1 MGKKQAKGNLLPFS
15 LVEQAASGDIEAID
29 RVLRHYA
36 GYIRT
41 LATGKFYDEYG
52 TPRICVDEEM
62 CKRLEIKL
70 ITPIAIEE
78 GLRFAIREG
87 GRTVGSGVVT
97 AINE

>member
-1 MGKKQAKGNLLPFS
+1 MRTEKTIGDETGWVKKQAKGNLLPFS

-41 LATGKFYDEYG
+41 LA
-52 TPRICVDEEM
+52 ICVDEEM

-70 ITPIAIEE
+70 ITRILHFRVIP
-78 GLRFAIREG
+78 
-87 GRTVGSGVVT
+87 VK
-97 AINE
+97 

>member
-1 MGKKQAKGNLLPFS
+1 MLPFS

-70 ITPIAIEE
+70 ITRILHFRVIPVKQ
-78 GLRFAIREG
+78 GPGRRFADC
-87 GRTVGSGVVT
+87 VVVH
-97 AINE
+97 INPGK